1 MKAKLPVDINVSDL
15 FEEGGMDIVDTMT
28 DILKFQQ
35 QGAIDLTRL
44 VLEHCK
50 ETEVNKDYVF
60 KVFEEAM
67 EILKSQM
74 NKYAD

>member
-1 MKAKLPVDINVSDL
+1 MKAKLPVDINISDL
-15 FEEGGMDIVDTMT
+15 FEEGGMDIVGTMT

-50 ETEVNKDYVF
+50 EKEVNKDYVF

>member
-50 ETEVNKDYVF
+50 GQEVTKDYVF
-60 KVFEEAM
+60 EVFEEAM
-67 EILKSQM
+67 EILKKQL
-74 NKYAD
+74 NKYSD

>member
-1 MKAKLPVDINVSDL
+1 MKAKLPVDINISDL
-15 FEEGGMDIVDTMT
+15 FEEGGMDIVGTMT

-50 ETEVNKDYVF
+50 EAEVNKDYVF